1 MFDTLFTQSVELC
14 ITNVLFSFH
23 LETPSPNFYLSNRL
37 YLTLPVWSQTIWRRY
52 FQFTLCCLFLLESS
66 SSLETLPKTISTKP
80 TGNTIKVLLHTLKNN
95 ELSIPL
101 LFLLSFYLS
110 IYSFLCFFYFIFS
123 HWLFFCP
130 VLPPTVSSTAASPTI
145 VVAKLKT
152 GITFFVNVAHKNWI

>member
-1 MFDTLFTQSVELC
+1 MY

-52 FQFTLCCLFLLESS
+52 FQFTLCCLFLLKSS

-110 IYSFLCFFYFIFS
+110 VYSFLCFFYFIFS

-145 VVAKLKT
+145 FVGKLKT
-152 GITFFVNVAHKNWI
+152 GITFFVNVSHKNWI